1 MVAVKNSDSK
11 FSFFFLVQ
19 IAAGLA
25 ILAAIVSLPTPWN
38 WAHWLGLAIATP
50 AMVLL
55 FAARSQ
61 LGKSFS
67 VTPQARQ
74 LVSHG
79 IYSKIRNPMYV
90 FSALLI
96 FGFLLALQKPA
107 LFLVLAIVIPVQIIR
122 ARQESKVL
130 EEKCGNAYRQYKQS
144 TWF

>member
-1 MVAVKNSDSK
+1 MTNPNPNFALLFV
-11 FSFFFLVQ
+11 VQ
-19 IAAGLA
+19 IGAGIA
-25 ILAAIVSLPTPWN
+25 ILAAIVFLPTPWN

-61 LGKSFS
+61 LGRSFS

-79 IYSKIRNPMYV
+79 IYSRIRNPMYV

-130 EEKCGNAYRQYKQS
+130 EEKFGNEYRQYKQN